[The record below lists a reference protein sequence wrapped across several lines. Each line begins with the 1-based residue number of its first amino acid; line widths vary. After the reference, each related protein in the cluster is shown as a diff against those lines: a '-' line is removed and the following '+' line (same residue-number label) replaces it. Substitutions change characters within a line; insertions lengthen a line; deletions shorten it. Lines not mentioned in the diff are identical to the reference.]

1 MSAVIGVILAI
12 LAIFILVKVTL
23 WIFKVV
29 AILILVGALFFAY
42 SWLKG
47 RMDGGRR

>member
-12 LAIFILVKVTL
+12 LN
-23 WIFKVV
+23 
-29 AILILVGALFFAY
+29 LVGALFFAY